1 MRYISEL
8 HNRDG
13 VALGDIG
20 KVYIRLDYLTPLVY
34 SDVMNFNPDLMT
46 PDDRA
51 KALSLIAD
59 IQRQS
64 AEILEM
70 LAEMRTLQETPVVID
85 SEK

>member
-1 MRYISEL
+1 
-8 HNRDG
+8 
-13 VALGDIG
+13 
-20 KVYIRLDYLTPLVY
+20 
-34 SDVMNFNPDLMT
+34 MNFNPDLMT
-46 PDDRA
+46 PDERA